1 MSRDG
6 YGPVADLSGKVCMI
20 TGATSGIG
28 RAAAAALA
36 ACGPTLYLVARDEAR
51 ALRTAKEIAT
61 ASGNDKIEVLIGDL
75 AVQHDVHRVAGE
87 FLATGRPLHVLFNNA
102 GVVMLRR
109 EETPDGFETTFAVNH
124 LAYFLLTNLLL
135 DRLRESAPARI
146 VNTASGAHAYSGGRL
161 DFDDLQSRKRYAS
174 MKVYAKSKLANILFT
189 RELARRLEG
198 SGVTV
203 NCFHPGF
210 VGSNLAVNNGAAARV
225 LMTLLR
231 PFARSNEKG
240 AETGIYLCTSH
251 EVEGMS
257 GLYFYNKKPTW
268 PKSYAQNDEDAAR
281 LWDESAAM
289 TGLPA

>member
-1 MSRDG
+1 MAKTVK
-6 YGPVADLSGKVCMI
+6 PIADLSGKVVLL

-28 RAAAAALA
+28 RAAAVALA
-36 ACGPTLYLVARDEAR
+36 ACDATLYLVARDPQR
-51 ALRTAKEIAT
+51 AAQTAEEIAAAT
-61 ASGNDKIEVLIGDL
+61 GNDKLEIILGDL
-75 AVQHDVHRVAGE
+75 AVQHDVHHVAGE
-87 FLATGRPLHVLFNNA
+87 FLATRRPLHILFNNA
-102 GVVMLRR
+102 GVVMLKR
-109 EETPDGFETTFAVNH
+109 EETVDGFETTFAVNH

-161 DFDDLQSRKRYAS
+161 DFDDLQSVKRYAS

-210 VGSNLAVNNGAAARV
+210 VGSNLAVNNGTPARI
-225 LMTLLR
+225 MMRALR
-231 PFARSNEKG
+231 PFARSNDKG
-240 AETGIYLCTSH
+240 AETGVHLCTSP
-251 EVEGMS
+251 EVADSS
-257 GLYFYNKKPTW
+257 GLYFYNKKPAW

-281 LWDESAAM
+281 LWLESAAM
-289 TGLPA
+289 TGLRD

>member
-1 MSRDG
+1 MAVK
-6 YGPVADLSGKVCMI
+6 PQADLSGKVCLI

-28 RAAAAALA
+28 RAAAEVIA
-36 ACGPTLYLVARDEAR
+36 ACGPTLYLVGRDQA
-51 ALRTAKEIAT
+51 RTAAAADEIASAT
-61 ASGNDKIEVLIGDL
+61 GNDKIEVLIGDL

-87 FLATGRPLHVLFNNA
+87 FLATRRPLHLLFNNA
-102 GVVMLRR
+102 GVVMLKR
-109 EETPDGFETTFAVNH
+109 EETVDGFEMTFAVNH

-161 DFDDLQSRKRYAS
+161 DFDDLQSRKSYAS

-210 VGSNLAVNNGAAARV
+210 VGSNLAVNNGAIARV
-225 LMTLLR
+225 VMRALR
-231 PFARSNEKG
+231 PFARSNDKG
-240 AETGIYLCTSH
+240 AETGIYLCTSP
-251 EVEGMS
+251 EVEGKS
-257 GLYFYNKKPTW
+257 GLYFYNKKPAW

-281 LWDESAAM
+281 LWAESERM
-289 TGLPA
+289 TGLG

>member
-1 MSRDG
+1 MAVK
-6 YGPVADLSGKVCMI
+6 PQADLSGKVCLI

-28 RAAAAALA
+28 RAAAEAIA
-36 ACGPTLYLVARDEAR
+36 ACGPTLYLVGRDQA
-51 ALRTAKEIAT
+51 RTAQAAEEIASAT
-61 ASGNDKIEVLIGDL
+61 GNDKIEVLIGDL
-75 AVQHDVHRVAGE
+75 AVQHDVHQVAGE
-87 FLATGRPLHVLFNNA
+87 FLATRRPLHLLFNNA

-109 EETPDGFETTFAVNH
+109 EETVDGFETTFAVNH

-161 DFDDLQSRKRYAS
+161 DFDDLQNRKSYAS
-174 MKVYAKSKLANILFT
+174 MKVYAQSKLANILFT

-210 VGSNLAVNNGAAARV
+210 VGSNLAVNNGAIARV
-225 LMTLLR
+225 VMRALR
-231 PFARSNEKG
+231 PFARSNDKG
-240 AETGIYLCTSH
+240 AETGIYLCTSPA
-251 EVEGMS
+251 VEGQS
-257 GLYFYNKKPTW
+257 GSYFYNKKPAW

-281 LWDESAAM
+281 LWAESEKM
-289 TGLPA
+289 TGLGR